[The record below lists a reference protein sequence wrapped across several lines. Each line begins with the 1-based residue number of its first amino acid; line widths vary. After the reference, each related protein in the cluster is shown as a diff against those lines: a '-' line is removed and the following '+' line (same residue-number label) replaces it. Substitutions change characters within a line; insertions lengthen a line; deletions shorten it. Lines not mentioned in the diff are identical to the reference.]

1 MKSYKNILLINFG
14 GIGDE
19 ILFLPVIQGLK
30 KTYPDSKITLCLE
43 ERSSAFLKLTNLI
56 DYAFY
61 INIKTKNKYIE
72 MLKLYF
78 KALTGKYDLVI
89 SSGSNPLIPVLL
101 FFTGIKERAGYK
113 TNKLAEKLL
122 TIPVN
127 LNKNQYAANM
137 YFDLVKSITEGNFEL
152 PYIKTEEAEKIKN
165 SVLIHPGVSRISIS
179 KNIIKIFNG
188 SQWANLIK
196 LLLKEG
202 FKVILAGGPDDS
214 ECINKIREN
223 LKGENL
229 TNFTDMFGETKNIY
243 DLAVLIKK
251 SEILVCSDSAPMH
264 IGVATNTKTIAI
276 FGPTDEKKLLPVSDK
291 FIAITNN
298 SDCRP
303 CLWAKRQETCR
314 DLKCLNIDLNKI
326 VENIKCLL
334 SN

>member
-61 INIKTKNKYIE
+61 INIKTKDKYIE

-113 TNKLAEKLL
+113 ANKLAEKLL

-137 YFDLVKSITEGNFEL
+137 YFDLVKSITKGNFEL

>member
-113 TNKLAEKLL
+113 ANKLAEKLL

-137 YFDLVKSITEGNFEL
+137 YFDLVKSITKGNFEL

-229 TNFTDMFGETKNIY
+229 TNFTDMFGKTKNIY

-326 VENIKCLL
+326 VKNIKCLL

>member
-113 TNKLAEKLL
+113 ANKLAEKLL

-137 YFDLVKSITEGNFEL
+137 YFDLVKSITKGNFEL

-326 VENIKCLL
+326 VKNIKCLL

>member
-113 TNKLAEKLL
+113 ANKLAEKLL

-137 YFDLVKSITEGNFEL
+137 YFDLVKSITKGNFEL

-214 ECINKIREN
+214 ECINKISEN

>member
-113 TNKLAEKLL
+113 ANKLAEKLL

-137 YFDLVKSITEGNFEL
+137 YFDLVKSITKGNFEL

>member
-19 ILFLPVIQGLK
+19 ILFLPVIQDLK

-56 DYAFY
+56 DSAFY

-72 MLKLYF
+72 MLKLYY

-113 TNKLAEKLL
+113 ANKLAEKLL

-137 YFDLVKSITEGNFEL
+137 YFDLVKSITKGNFEL

-229 TNFTDMFGETKNIY
+229 TNFTDMFGKTKNIY

-303 CLWAKRQETCR
+303 CLWDKRQETCR
-314 DLKCLNIDLNKI
+314 DLKCLNIDLKKI
-326 VENIKCLL
+326 VENIKYLI
-334 SN
+334 SH